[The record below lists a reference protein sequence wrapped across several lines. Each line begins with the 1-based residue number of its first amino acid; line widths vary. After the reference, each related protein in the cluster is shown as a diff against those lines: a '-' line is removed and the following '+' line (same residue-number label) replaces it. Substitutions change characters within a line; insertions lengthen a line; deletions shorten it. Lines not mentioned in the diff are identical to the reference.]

1 MSDQSRTT
9 EAHVGAL
16 VEAVWQVLDDMGT
29 DRTSC
34 CLYAKAKLRA
44 AFEPWVSDDLPMDMP
59 LADAEAIIRDTDG

>member
-1 MSDQSRTT
+1 MSKSETT
-9 EAHVGAL
+9 QAHVGAL

-44 AFEPWVSDDLPMDMP
+44 AFQPWVSDDLPMGMP
-59 LADAEAIIRDTDG
+59 LADADAIIRETDG